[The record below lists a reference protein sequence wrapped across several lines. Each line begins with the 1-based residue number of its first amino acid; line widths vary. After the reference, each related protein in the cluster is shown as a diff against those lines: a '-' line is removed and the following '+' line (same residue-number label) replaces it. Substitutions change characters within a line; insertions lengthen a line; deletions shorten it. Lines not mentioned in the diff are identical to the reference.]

1 MYKGS
6 STAQDENDRELMM
19 GLQLPPLNELKARTG
34 PYICSVMQI
43 EQDWIDY
50 NGHLNMAYYN
60 VIMDRSIDEL
70 FAVLGMGPNYL
81 KARNGSTMTAE
92 CHVRYL
98 REVHLGDPLQVTAYV
113 IGADEKRL
121 HTFEELR
128 HATEGWVS
136 ATSEN
141 MTLHMDMNVR
151 KVAPF
156 PSDIAERIRAVA
168 DAHAKLPRPDGLG
181 RNVALPVKAAKAGAA

>member
-6 STAQDENDRELMM
+6 STAQDENDRELTM
-19 GLQLPPLNELKARTG
+19 GLQLPPLSELKARTG

-141 MTLHMDMNVR
+141 MTLHMDMNAR

>member
-1 MYKGS
+1 
-6 STAQDENDRELMM
+6 M
-19 GLQLPPLNELKARTG
+19 GLQLPPLSELKAQTG

-113 IGADEKRL
+113 
-121 HTFEELR
+121 
-128 HATEGWVS
+128 S
-136 ATSEN
+136 APTRSAC
-141 MTLHMDMNVR
+141 TR
-151 KVAPF
+151 SKSCGTRPKAGSP
-156 PSDIAERIRAVA
+156 
-168 DAHAKLPRPDGLG
+168 PRP
-181 RNVALPVKAAKAGAA
+181 RT